1 MDIRVWTIS
10 LRPLTDPIS
19 PCRTLRVD
27 DVGNDDNDRG
37 DDDGDD
43 AFAPVASFPILCLF
57 LLFSSSKDL

>member
-10 LRPLTDPIS
+10 LRQLTDPIS

-27 DVGNDDNDRG
+27 DGGNDDNDRG
-37 DDDGDD
+37 DDDN